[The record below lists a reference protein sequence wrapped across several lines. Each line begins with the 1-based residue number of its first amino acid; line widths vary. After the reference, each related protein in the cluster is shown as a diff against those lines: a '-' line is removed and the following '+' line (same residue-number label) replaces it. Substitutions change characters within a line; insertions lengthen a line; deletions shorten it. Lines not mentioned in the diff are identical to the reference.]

1 MMKSPRSK
9 LKIIILCGLFAAI
22 LCALSIVTIPIGQVP
37 ITMALLGVFLTAAIL
52 PPLPAT
58 VSTLTYILIGAVGVP
73 VFSGF
78 GAGVGVLMGATGGYL
93 MAYPLMALA
102 VSGLLKAFKG
112 RWYGY
117 WLGVAVS
124 LLLCYGLGTLWF
136 CKVTGTGFAAA
147 SAICVF
153 PFIPFDLA
161 KAAAAFGVKSALC
174 KTLVFRDA
182 T

>member
-1 MMKSPRSK
+1 MKLPQTK
-9 LKIIILCGLFAAI
+9 LGKVILCGLFAAV
-22 LCALSIVTIPIGQVP
+22 LCVLAIITIPIGQVP

-52 PPLPAT
+52 PPVSAT
-58 VSTLTYILIGAVGVP
+58 ISVLVYILIGVVGVP
-73 VFSGF
+73 VFSNF

-102 VSGLLKAFKG
+102 VSGLLKLFKG

-117 WLGVAVS
+117 WLGITAA

-136 CKVTGTGFAAA
+136 CKVTGTGFMAALA
-147 SAICVF
+147 VCVF

-161 KAAAAFGVKSALC
+161 KAAVTFGVKLAFD
-174 KTLVFRDA
+174 KVK
-182 T
+182 